1 MNEITPTT
9 YIKYF
14 VSALLLGLLF
24 FATGNVSEALQIDSL
39 DIIIKIL
46 IIIAICI
53 YAARRDEFNSFSTLT
68 FHQSIC
74 L

>member
-1 MNEITPTT
+1 MKITPTT

-14 VSALLLGLLF
+14 VSSLFLGLLF
-24 FATGNVSEALQIDSL
+24 FATGNISEALQIDSL

-53 YAARRDEFNSFSTLT
+53 YAARRDEFTPFSTLT